1 MKAGIVSLVDDDVNV
16 RGLCDQDSCD
26 SDSCDSCEGS
36 GPCDSCDSG
45 GDCVCD
51 AGDGTWT

>member
-1 MKAGIVSLVDDDVNV
+1 MPAGIVPLVDDDLRV

-26 SDSCDSCEGS
+26 SDSCEGS
-36 GPCDSCDSG
+36 GPCDQSNDDG
-45 GDCVCD
+45 GCVCD